1 MSNKFSTGLVR
12 EHREEREEQRR
23 QELLKEKYDIRE
35 DIVVVEKSN
44 TFKFIVRVIIRL
56 VKTVALILLVLLAFI
71 GLMGILF
78 PDSRAELWNIAVEIY
93 AQVQGYLGF

>member
-44 TFKFIVRVIIRL
+44 TFKFIVRVLIRF
-56 VKTVALILLVLLAFI
+56 VKTVALILLMLLAFI